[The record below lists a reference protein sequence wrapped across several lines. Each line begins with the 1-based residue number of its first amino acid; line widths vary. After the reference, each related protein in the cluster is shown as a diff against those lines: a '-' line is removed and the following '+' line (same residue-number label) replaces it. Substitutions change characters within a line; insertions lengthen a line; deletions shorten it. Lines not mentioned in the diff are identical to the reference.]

1 MRGAFEIFSRYSRL
15 AAYDGLDAGVIS
27 AADEWFPMVNALR
40 QLVLRIYERGVDPLD
55 LLVAWTAA
63 IASKNR
69 RRLGPSAGL
78 YQGTIDEFLEFLP
91 SYLRLNGRLDPL
103 TAEMIRWERDKNV
116 FRVDASRLRHAQ
128 SIKAPGDDK
137 VYTNP
142 SIVTDYFEHAGEFL
156 PGNEHLG
163 AGTFAFYARREG
175 TAAIVCLAEIAL
187 VILAVAKQG
196 ITSDELCDEIET
208 FIDDPDADSIAG
220 RHALVR
226 VIEELQRADLLI
238 SATLSDEMGLPA
250 RATHEGIKHGYIP
263 LVT

>member
-1 MRGAFEIFSRYSRL
+1 M
-15 AAYDGLDAGVIS
+15 
-27 AADEWFPMVNALR
+27 
-40 QLVLRIYERGVDPLD
+40 
-55 LLVAWTAA
+55 
-63 IASKNR
+63 
-69 RRLGPSAGL
+69 
-78 YQGTIDEFLEFLP
+78 
-91 SYLRLNGRLDPL
+91 
-103 TAEMIRWERDKNV
+103 
-116 FRVDASRLRHAQ
+116 
-128 SIKAPGDDK
+128 
-137 VYTNP
+137 
-142 SIVTDYFEHAGEFL
+142 TDYFEHAGEFL

-196 ITSDELCDEIET
+196 ITSDELCDQIET